1 MPHLFRACYEAVL
14 RRTALVL
21 CLYLLPAL
29 CLAAL
34 HLALPGTTSAFSNL
48 TMSDEDD
55 RDRTW
60 TLNAENM
67 VSLAGGDIM
76 EAHGNVDLRM
86 GNDYLKAD
94 FARYYTKT
102 NWIYLSGNVSMN
114 SSGDTIQAES
124 AEFNLNSRTGWLTN
138 GTIFISNS
146 HTYFAGDY
154 IIKHWGDIY
163 TFRNAKVT
171 ACEGDTPAWSFTA
184 DSAVV
189 ELDGYAQ
196 LWGTSFQVVDTPIL
210 YSPYMVLPAKKDR
223 QTGFLM
229 PEYGHSSELGY
240 FYNQPFFWAID
251 SSRDLTL
258 NEYYMSR
265 HGFMHGAT
273 YRSRGSE
280 DEKLWLRFDWI
291 DDRQRNT
298 DLRDGKI
305 NLDPYIRNN
314 SQRWWLRGMYDWR
327 LPDPNWRLRADLD
340 FVSDQD
346 YLREFEDGFSG
357 FYTTRADLFGQFARD
372 LQEKDRNRESGLL
385 LFREWQRTSVFLGAA
400 YTQNP
405 TYGNGNKARNLDP
418 TVQTLPQ
425 FGAFLHKGRIFE
437 NFPLEVQANAE
448 GNYKYRREGTKGMR
462 FDVFPKLSL
471 PMHSEYGSVIVSA
484 GLGSTWYENTE
495 QNRSGTGANE
505 RVKENANRL
514 MSDVDVQASTEF
526 SRVYNLDVSGDE
538 LSKPGDSRWVAFRHD
553 ITPRLFYRNV
563 SAEDQ
568 HGNPYYDETDRTSNL
583 HQLTYSI
590 ENSFTRKRERML
602 ARTNAEGEQEFYSS
616 SDYLKVFSLR
626 LEQAYDIR
634 ESRRDYNLGDY
645 DRRPFRDI
653 MAEAT
658 FNYDSHLSFTTRTFW
673 ITESGSL
680 DRHDHS
686 VSFNVPEWGKLST
699 TMSFRGVR
707 HDYFVNRN
715 NQISLMRF
723 QGETAQ
729 FGPFSASFFYD
740 WNIKGPGK
748 EDKGLLIT
756 YNHECFKLIGDFSK
770 DGDEVRV
777 GLMVQLSG
785 F

>member
-1 MPHLFRACYEAVL
+1 MPHIFRACYQAAL
-14 RRTALVL
+14 RRAALAL
-21 CLYLLPAL
+21 CLYLLPAFG
-29 CLAAL
+29 LAVL
-34 HLALPGTTSAFSNL
+34 PLALPGQVSAASNL

-55 RDRTW
+55 RDRIW
-60 TLNAENM
+60 TLNAESM

-86 GNDYLKAD
+86 GDDYLKAD

-102 NWIYLSGNVSMN
+102 NWIYLSGNVEMN
-114 SSGDTIQAES
+114 MGGDSLTAAS
-124 AEFNLNSRTGWLTN
+124 AEFNLNSRTGWLTD
-138 GTIFISNS
+138 GVIFISSS

-171 ACEGDTPAWSFTA
+171 ACDGDAPAWSFTA

-196 LWGTSFQVVDTPIL
+196 LWGTSFQVVDTPIV
-210 YSPYMVLPAKKDR
+210 YSPYLVLPAKKDR

-229 PEYGHSSELGY
+229 PEYGHSSEHGY

-280 DEKLWLRFDWI
+280 DEKLWLRFDWM
-291 DDRQRNT
+291 DDRQRVT
-298 DLRDGKI
+298 DLSDGEYSSDAYVRK
-305 NLDPYIRNN
+305 N

-346 YLREFEDGFSG
+346 YLREFTQGFSG
-357 FYTTRADLFGQFARD
+357 FEATRTNLFEQFARD
-372 LQEKDRNRESGLL
+372 LQENDRNRQSGLL
-385 LFREWQRTSVFLGAA
+385 LFRDWQRGSVYMGAA
-400 YTQNP
+400 YEQNP
-405 TYGNGNKARNLDP
+405 KYGNGNQLRSLDT

-437 NFPLEVQANAE
+437 NFPLEAQASAD
-448 GNYKYRREGTKGMR
+448 GAYKYRREGTKGMR
-462 FDVFPKLSL
+462 FDVFPRLSL
-471 PMHSEYGSVIVSA
+471 PMHSDYGSVIVSA
-484 GLGSTWYENTE
+484 GLSSTWYENTE
-495 QNRSGTGANE
+495 QNHSGTGANE

-514 MSDVDVQASTEF
+514 MSDVDVQASTDF
-526 SRVYNLDVSGDE
+526 SRVYDLDVSGSE
-538 LSKPGDSRWVAFRHD
+538 LSEAGDSRWVAVRHN
-553 ITPRLFYRNV
+553 ITPRLSYRNV

-568 HGNPYYDETDRTSNL
+568 RGNPYYDETDRASNL
-583 HQLTYSI
+583 NQLVYSI
-590 ENSFTRKRERML
+590 ENSFTRKQEKLL
-602 ARTNAEGEQEFYSS
+602 ARTTPEGEEEFFTTV
-616 SDYLKVFSLR
+616 DYLKVFSLR

-634 ESRRDYNLGDY
+634 ESRRDYNLDDH

-658 FNYDSHLSFTTRTFW
+658 FNYDRYLSFTTRTYW

-680 DRHDHS
+680 DRHDHG
-686 VSFNVPEWGKLST
+686 VSLNIPEWGRLST
-699 TMSFRGVR
+699 AMSFRGAR
-707 HDYFVNRN
+707 RDYFVQRN
-715 NQISLMRF
+715 KPISLVRF
-723 QGETAQ
+723 NGEFEL
-729 FGPFSASFFYD
+729 FGPFSATFFYD

-770 DGDEVRV
+770 DGDDVRV